1 MVLPFF
7 GRAVKA
13 LPYHRAGGA
22 SARKDLELWHRI
34 RQRWAVRFRSLAL
47 ILFLAATG
55 LAQTPKKEPKPLD
68 KVQVLALLAGGVP
81 SQRVAHLVGQR
92 GIDFEPSD
100 DYLEILQGAGA
111 EEVLV
116 KALRS
121 AKRTPPPSVD
131 PATAA
136 KQTQIQQHMV
146 RGIDLGY

>member
-1 MVLPFF
+1 
-7 GRAVKA
+7 
-13 LPYHRAGGA
+13 
-22 SARKDLELWHRI
+22 
-34 RQRWAVRFRSLAL
+34 
-47 ILFLAATG
+47 LAATG